1 MGYTVRMYASRKRVR
16 GGFTLV
22 ELLVVIAIIGILAT
36 IISVNLLTARQ
47 KARDAR
53 RIADIK
59 NIQLSLAQYY
69 NDYLKYPTNIY
80 TTLAPTYMSAVPYDP
95 NSATVC
101 TDGTQSSCYPYAA
114 LNPTG
119 GSNNC
124 TTIPATKFHLGAAME
139 ANTAITQDAD
149 AAAVPSG
156 YQTCSASAADFNG
169 TAPSCVGTSAAGAG
183 ADNCYDVTNDN

>member
-1 MGYTVRMYASRKRVR
+1 MYMKKR
-16 GGFTLV
+16 GFTLV

-36 IISVNLLTARQ
+36 IVSVNLLTARQ

-80 TTLAPTYMSAVPYDP
+80 TTLAPTYMATVPYDP

-101 TDGTQSSCYPYAA
+101 TDGSQSSCYPYAA
-114 LNPTG
+114 LNAAG

-124 TTIPATKFHLGAAME
+124 AAVPATKFHLGAAME
-139 ANTAITQDAD
+139 SSTAVAQDAD
-149 AAAVPSG
+149 AAAVPAG
-156 YQTCSASAADFNG
+156 YQTCSASAADFIG
-169 TAPSCVGTSAAGAG
+169 TAPSCVGTSAAGGG

>member
-1 MGYTVRMYASRKRVR
+1 MKKRR
-16 GGFTLV
+16 GFTLI

-69 NDYLKYPTNIY
+69 NDYLKYPANIY
-80 TTLAPTYMSAVPYDP
+80 TTLAPAYMAAVPYDP
-95 NSATVC
+95 NSSVVC
-101 TDGTQSSCYPYAA
+101 TDGSQESCYPYAA
-114 LNPTG
+114 LNASG
-119 GSNNC
+119 GSTDC
-124 TTIPATKFHLGAAME
+124 SVVPASKFHLGAAME
-139 ANTAITQDAD
+139 ANIAIAQDAD
-149 AAAVPSG
+149 AAALPSG
-156 YQTCSASAADFNG
+156 YQKCSASAADFNG
-169 TAPSCVGTSAAGAG
+169 TAPSCVGATAAAGG